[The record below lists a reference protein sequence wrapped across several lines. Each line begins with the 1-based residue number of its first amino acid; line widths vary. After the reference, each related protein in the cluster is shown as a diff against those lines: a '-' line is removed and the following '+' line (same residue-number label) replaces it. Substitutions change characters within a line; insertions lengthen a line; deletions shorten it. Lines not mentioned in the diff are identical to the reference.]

1 MNEHKKEIIATRKG
15 YVGSSDARLLAQ
27 ISLLGYVPKVAYRRM
42 ALIKGFVDVE
52 DVSTP
57 AMRFGDFIENAIYE
71 HISATDTRYQSN
83 PMWVS
88 KKYSRKNV
96 QCMSHPDIVL
106 EDDTHKVL
114 NVYEVKA
121 TKQSTE
127 ETRQTYKAQLFHHML
142 LAKERAEAMH
152 YRVHVFLCHYNTNGV
167 DLSEDFTFD
176 TERLTITEVRFNSV
190 VFNLHNA
197 MDIVN
202 DFLDDF
208 NIYSEDESIDAA
220 LLPDNVHE
228 KFVVVANLLREIKQR
243 ETAVNEF
250 KTYLYN
256 FLTEKGI
263 KRISCDEFAFTV
275 VQPTAS
281 TSVDYARIFG
291 DEIESKHPK
300 KAARLKAQYTKT
312 TSRKGYVTIKVKSES
327 DNK

>member
-1 MNEHKKEIIATRKG
+1 MYDYKEEIIATRKG

-27 ISLLGYVPKVAYRRM
+27 ISLLGYVPKTAYRRM
-42 ALIKGFVDVE
+42 ALIKGMVEVDNI
-52 DVSTP
+52 STP
-57 AMRFGDFIENAIYE
+57 AMRFGDFIENAVYE
-71 HISATDTRYQSN
+71 HISATDKRYESN

-106 EDDTHKVL
+106 EDDNNKVL

-121 TKQSTE
+121 TRQSIE

-142 LAKERAEAMH
+142 LAKERAEAKR
-152 YRVHVFLCHYNTNGV
+152 YRVRVYLCHYNTEGI
-167 DLSEDFTFD
+167 DLNEEFIFD
-176 TERLTITEVRFNSV
+176 PERLTVNEVRFNNTP
-190 VFNLHNA
+190 FDLGHA
-197 MDIVN
+197 MDIIN

-208 NIYSEDESIDAA
+208 DIYSEDDSIDAA
-220 LLPDNVHE
+220 LLPDNVRE

-243 ETAVNEF
+243 EAAVSDF

-256 FLTEKGI
+256 FLSEKGI

-275 VQPTAS
+275 VQPTES

-312 TSRKGYVTIKVKSES
+312 TKRKGYVTIKVKSDE
-327 DNK
+327 DK